1 MMFKY
6 YAGIGSR
13 QTPLSILSLMTNL
26 ATKLEKQ
33 GWVLRSGGAQG
44 ADTAFSSGCV
54 EKQIFVPWNGFQGQ
68 QLVFPIPSEA
78 YTIASTIHP
87 GWTRL
92 NQGAQSLMARNC
104 MQLLGPN
111 LNNPV
116 KMVLCWTLDGMEKES
131 ERSSKS
137 GGTGQAIAHASR
149 LGIPVYNL
157 FRKERFDTLTNWNQ
171 K

>member
-1 MMFKY
+1 MSKF

-13 QTPLSILSLMTNL
+13 ETPLTIMSLMTNL
-26 ATKLEKQ
+26 ATKLERQ
-33 GWVLRSGGAQG
+33 GWILRSGGAPG

-54 EKQIFVPWNGFQGQ
+54 EKQIFLPWNGFQGFQ
-68 QLVFPIPSEA
+68 MLYPIPPLA
-78 YTIASTIHP
+78 YTMASEIHP
-87 GWTRL
+87 GWNRL

-104 MQLLGPN
+104 MQMLGPN
-111 LNNPV
+111 LDDPV
-116 KMVLCWTLDGMEKES
+116 KMVICWTPDGIEKES

-137 GGTGQAIAHASR
+137 GGTGQAVSHASR

-157 FRKERFDTLTNWNQ
+157 FREERRATLTEWLH